1 MKCDDFN
8 KKHKNLIPKGNYE
21 TIAGYIISNLGRIPI
36 VGENLFME
44 IGQVIIKKAS
54 DRYID
59 QVQIL
64 PKDNEKKLSIL
75 VFDLLFG
82 YWLQRFQFYFL
93 FLKLVNYFI

>member
-8 KKHKNLIPKGNYE
+8 KKHNNLIPKGNYE
-21 TIAGYIISNLGRIPI
+21 TIAGYIISKLGRIPI

-44 IGQVIIKKAS
+44 IGQVIIKRAS

-64 PKDNEKKLSIL
+64 PKKNEE
-75 VFDLLFG
+75 
-82 YWLQRFQFYFL
+82 
-93 FLKLVNYFI
+93 N